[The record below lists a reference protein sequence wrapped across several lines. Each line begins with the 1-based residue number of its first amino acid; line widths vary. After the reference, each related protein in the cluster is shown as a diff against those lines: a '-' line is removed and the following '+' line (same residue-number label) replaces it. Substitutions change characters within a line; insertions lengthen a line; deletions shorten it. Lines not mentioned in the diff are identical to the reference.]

1 MRVAT
6 AWRSHRMTRAMAL
19 DRLPHRVACC
29 SACLTHCWLDPA
41 LFIMQLRMTCSE
53 NRVAVSTQEARPT
66 HVDVRDIAALVN
78 HRMRCGLH
86 AARMR
91 GD

>member
-1 MRVAT
+1 
-6 AWRSHRMTRAMAL
+6 
-19 DRLPHRVACC
+19 
-29 SACLTHCWLDPA
+29 
-41 LFIMQLRMTCSE
+41 MTCSE
-53 NRVAVSTQEARPT
+53 IRVAVSTQQARPT

-78 HRMRCGLH
+78 HRMLRCLH